1 MPYIGKSPVGG
12 GFHKLD
18 ALTASAT
25 DTYSL
30 TLGGAAYYPETANQL
45 LCSLNGVIQAPQDSF
60 TISGSNLVF
69 DSALTSN
76 DSIDFVVALGDV
88 LGVGTPTDGT
98 ITTAKIAN
106 NAVTMDKLATSG
118 TLPALDG
125 SALTGIDAG
134 SNILEVISGV
144 CDGSTQIVNG
154 TTYTFPNVTAK
165 QTTTTS
171 YADVTGS
178 SFSYT
183 PPSNA
188 TRVEYDIIIQ
198 NSSSAN
204 RHFNHFKFYLDS
216 DEVVY
221 ARTSFGDFTNTYEE
235 PLHFKWILGIGGTA
249 DTNVGRVASWTTSKT
264 MKLQVRAY
272 SASDA
277 ADLHHNVY
285 WDGTAPSG
293 GHLKLPTLKITAYK

>member
-1 MPYIGKSPVGG
+1 
-12 GFHKLD
+12 
-18 ALTASAT
+18 
-25 DTYSL
+25 
-30 TLGGAAYYPETANQL
+30 
-45 LCSLNGVIQAPQDSF
+45 
-60 TISGSNLVF
+60 
-69 DSALTSN
+69 
-76 DSIDFVVALGDV
+76 
-88 LGVGTPTDGT
+88 
-98 ITTAKIAN
+98 
-106 NAVTMDKLATSG
+106 MDKLATSG

-125 SALTGIDAG
+125 SALTNISAG

-178 SFSYT
+178 SFAYT
-183 PPSNA
+183 PPSDA

-198 NSSSAN
+198 HSSSAN
-204 RHFNHFKFYLDS
+204 RHNNHFKFYLDS
-216 DEVVY
+216 DEVLY
-221 ARTSFGDFTNTYEE
+221 ARTSFGDFTNSYEE
-235 PLHFKWILGIGGTA
+235 PLHFKWVLGIGGTA

-264 MKLQVRAY
+264 MKLTVRAY
-272 SASDA
+272 AAADA

-285 WDGTAPSG
+285 WDGGAPSG